1 MQKYTITDFKR
12 DFPNDKACLEWLKN
26 NRWPDG
32 IFCQKCGRVMQ
43 HHLMDTRRSYS
54 CQECGHHVHPTAG
67 TIFHKST
74 TSLTLWF
81 YAVYLMASTR
91 CGISAKQVERE
102 LGVTYKT
109 AWRMCHLIRKQL
121 NEGLDPLAGNVEAD
135 ESYFG
140 GKAKNMHKSKREE
153 KIKGRGTVGKTAVFG
168 MVERK
173 GSVKAKV
180 VPDVQKGTLT
190 QEIITHVAP
199 GTHIST
205 DEFKSYGD
213 VAQHGYQHGVVVHSL
228 GEYVQGDVHTNT
240 IDGFWSLVK
249 RGLDGVYHQVSPAY
263 LPNYLAEYAFRYNHR
278 NDTTPMFQSFLDRV
292 GVGLGD

>member
-1 MQKYTITDFKR
+1 M
-12 DFPNDKACLEWLKN
+12 E
-26 NRWPDG
+26 
-32 IFCQKCGRVMQ
+32 
-43 HHLMDTRRSYS
+43 TRRSFS
-54 CQECGHHVHPTAG
+54 CQDCGHHVHPTAG

-91 CGISAKQVERE
+91 CGISAKQIERE

-121 NEGLDPLAGNVEAD
+121 DEGHDPLSGTVEAD

-140 GKAKNMHKSKREE
+140 GKAKNMHKSKREA
-153 KIKGRGTVGKTAVFG
+153 KIKGRGPSGKTAVFG
-168 MVERK
+168 VVERK
-173 GSVKAKV
+173 GNVKAKV

-190 QEIITHVAP
+190 QEIITTVAP
-199 GTHIST
+199 GAHIST
-205 DEFKSYGD
+205 DEFPSYRD
-213 VAQHGYQHGVVVHSL
+213 LVAHGYQHGVVVHAL

-240 IDGFWSLVK
+240 IEGFWSLVK

-263 LPNYLAEYAFRYNHR
+263 LPNYLAEYGFRYNHR
-278 NDTTPMFQSFLDRV
+278 NDTTPMFRSFLDRV
-292 GVGLGD
+292 RLERADRSCVRHQRTVFA